1 MGFRFRKSFKIAP
14 GVRVNVGKKSVG
26 ISAGV
31 KGAHVSVN
39 SSGRKTTTVGIPG
52 TGLSYQKTEKIG
64 GHAATDKHDQTAPEY
79 TPTVDLPPIDPQP
92 PRPPRTP
99 KGILTLLKVLAV
111 LLIAMSLTLTLAS
124 VVGGFIGTAIGC
136 FILYYRRTRI
146 AWNGDKPPRCRWMVV
161 VAVLFVL
168 LAVGGKTSPD
178 PAADATAEQTVQAE
192 QQAAAEQ
199 AAAEKAAA
207 EKAAA
212 EQKAAEEKAAAE
224 KAAAE
229 KAAAEKAAAEQKA
242 AEEKAAAEKAAAEQA
257 AAEKAAA
264 EKAAAEKAAAE
275 KAAAEKAAAEKAAAE
290 KAAAEQAAAEQAAAA
305 APQQETVYITPSG
318 KRWHRSASCAGKN
331 ARAVTMDQVGNRT
344 PCKKCA

>member
-14 GVRVNVGKKSVG
+14 GVRVNVGKKSIG

-31 KGAHVSVN
+31 KGARVSVN

-99 KGILTLLKVLAV
+99 KGMLTLLKVLAV
-111 LLIAMSLTLTLAS
+111 LLIAMSLTLTLVS
-124 VVGGFIGTAIGC
+124 VVGGFLGTALGC

-146 AWNGDKPPRCRWMVV
+146 AWNGDNPPRCRWMVV

-168 LAVGGKTSPD
+168 LAVGGKASPD
-178 PAADATAEQTVQAE
+178 PAADATAEQQAIAE
-192 QQAAAEQ
+192 QQAAQEQAEKEAAEKAAAEQ
-199 AAAEKAAA
+199 AAKEQAEKEAAEKAAA
-207 EKAAA
+207 EKAAK
-212 EQKAAEEKAAAE
+212 EQAE
-224 KAAAE
+224 KE
-229 KAAAEKAAAEQKA
+229 AAEKAAAEQAAKEQAEKGA
-242 AEEKAAAEKAAAEQA
+242 AEKATAEQAAKEQAEKEAAEKAAAEQA
-257 AAEKAAA
+257 AAAAA
-264 EKAAAEKAAAE
+264 AQAAQ
-275 KAAAEKAAAEKAAAE
+275 
-290 KAAAEQAAAEQAAAA
+290 EQAAA
-305 APQQETVYITPSG
+305 QQQGETVYITPSG
-318 KRWHRSASCAGKN
+318 KRWHRSARCAGDN
-331 ARAVTMDQVGNRT
+331 AIAVTMDQVGNRT

>member
-14 GVRVNVGKKSVG
+14 GVRVNVGKKSIG

-31 KGAHVSVN
+31 KGARVSVN

-99 KGILTLLKVLAV
+99 KGMLTLLKVLAV
-111 LLIAMSLTLTLAS
+111 LLIAMSLTLTLVS
-124 VVGGFIGTAIGC
+124 VVGGFLGTALGC

-168 LAVGGKTSPD
+168 LAVGGKASPD
-178 PAADATAEQTVQAE
+178 PVADATAEQTVQAE
-192 QQAAAEQ
+192 QAAAEKASKEQ
-199 AAAEKAAA
+199 AEKEAAEKAAA
-207 EKAAA
+207 EKASK
-212 EQKAAEEKAAAE
+212 EQAE
-224 KAAAE
+224 KE
-229 KAAAEKAAAEQKA
+229 AAEKAAAEQA
-242 AEEKAAAEKAAAEQA
+242 AKEQAEKEAAEKAAAEQA
-257 AAEKAAA
+257 AAAAA
-264 EKAAAEKAAAE
+264 TQAAQ
-275 KAAAEKAAAEKAAAE
+275 
-290 KAAAEQAAAEQAAAA
+290 EQAAA
-305 APQQETVYITPSG
+305 QQQGETVYITPSG
-318 KRWHRSASCAGKN
+318 KRWHRSARCAGDN
-331 ARAVTMDQVGNRT
+331 AIAVTMDQVGDRT

>member
-14 GVRVNVGKKSVG
+14 GVRVNVGKKSIG

-31 KGAHVSVN
+31 KGARVSVN

-168 LAVGGKTSPD
+168 LAVGGKASPD

-192 QQAAAEQ
+192 QAAAEK
-199 AAAEKAAA
+199 AEAEKAAA
-207 EKAAA
+207 EKAAK
-212 EQKAAEEKAAAE
+212 EQAE
-224 KAAAE
+224 KE
-229 KAAAEKAAAEQKA
+229 TAEKAAAEQA
-242 AEEKAAAEKAAAEQA
+242 AKEQAEKEAAEKAAAEQA
-257 AAEKAAA
+257 AKEQAEK
-264 EKAAAEKAAAE
+264 E
-275 KAAAEKAAAEKAAAE
+275 AAE
-290 KAAAEQAAAEQAAAA
+290 KAAAEQAAAEQAEKEAAEQAAA
-305 APQQETVYITPSG
+305 AAAAQAAQEQAAAQQSETVYITPSG

-331 ARAVTMDQVGNRT
+331 ARAVTMDQVGGRT
-344 PCKKCA
+344 PCQKCAS

>member
-14 GVRVNVGKKSVG
+14 GVRVNVGKKSIG

-31 KGAHVSVN
+31 KGARVSVN

-99 KGILTLLKVLAV
+99 KGTLTLLKVLAV

-124 VVGGFIGTAIGC
+124 VVGGFIGTALGC

-168 LAVGGKTSPD
+168 LAVGGKASPD

-192 QQAAAEQ
+192 Q
-199 AAAEKAAA
+199 AAAEKAEKEAA

-212 EQKAAEEKAAAE
+212 EQAAKEQAE
-224 KAAAE
+224 KE
-229 KAAAEKAAAEQKA
+229 AAEKAAAEQAAKEQAEKEAAEKA
-242 AEEKAAAEKAAAEQA
+242 AAEQAAKEQAEKEAAEKAAAEQA
-257 AAEKAAA
+257 AAAAA
-264 EKAAAEKAAAE
+264 AQAAQ
-275 KAAAEKAAAEKAAAE
+275 
-290 KAAAEQAAAEQAAAA
+290 EQAAA
-305 APQQETVYITPSG
+305 QQSETVYITPSG

-331 ARAVTMDQVGNRT
+331 AREVTMDQVGNRT

>member
-1 MGFRFRKSFKIAP
+1 MGFRFRKSVKIAP
-14 GVRVNVGKKSVG
+14 GVRLNIGKKSVG

-31 KGAHVSVN
+31 KGARVSVN

-64 GHAATDKHDQTAPEY
+64 SHAATDKHDQTAPEY

-92 PRPPRTP
+92 PRPPRTS

-168 LAVGGKTSPD
+168 LAVGGKASPD
-178 PAADATAEQTVQAE
+178 PAADATAEQTVQTE
-192 QQAAAEQ
+192 QAAAEKAEAEQ

-207 EKAAA
+207 EKAAK
-212 EQKAAEEKAAAE
+212 EQAE
-224 KAAAE
+224 KE
-229 KAAAEKAAAEQKA
+229 AAEKAAAEQAEKEAAEKA
-242 AEEKAAAEKAAAEQA
+242 AAEQAEKEAAEKAAAEQA
-257 AAEKAAA
+257 AKEQAEK
-264 EKAAAEKAAAE
+264 E
-275 KAAAEKAAAEKAAAE
+275 
-290 KAAAEQAAAEQAAAA
+290 AAEQAAAA
-305 APQQETVYITPSG
+305 AASQAAQEQAAAQQSETVYVTPSG

-331 ARAVTMDQVGNRT
+331 ARAVTMDQVGGRT
-344 PCKKCA
+344 PCKKCAS

>member
-14 GVRVNVGKKSVG
+14 GVRVNVGKKSIG

-31 KGAHVSVN
+31 KGARVSVN

-52 TGLSYQKTEKIG
+52 TGLSYQKTEKICGAKKAQTG
-64 GHAATDKHDQTAPEY
+64 GFDDLPETDGVEPAN
-79 TPTVDLPPIDPQP
+79 LPPIVPPPQKP
-92 PRPPRTP
+92 QKPVSKATIV
-99 KGILTLLKVLAV
+99 ILRILAV
-111 LLIAMSLTLTLAS
+111 ALIGMGLTLTIVT
-124 VVGGFIGTAIGC
+124 VVGGLAATALGC
-136 FILYYRRTRI
+136 VLMHKSRWHDAERT
-146 AWNGDKPPRCRWMVV
+146 GKPYKPAKRCRWQYV
-161 VAVLFVL
+161 VAALFVFG
-168 LAVGGKTSPD
+168 AIGGK
-178 PAADATAEQTVQAE
+178 AVDAPTDDTAEQQAIAE
-192 QQAAAEQ
+192 QQAAQEQAEK

-264 EKAAAEKAAAE
+264 EKAAAEQAAAE
-275 KAAAEKAAAEKAAAE
+275 KAAAEK
-290 KAAAEQAAAEQAAAA
+290 AAAEQAAAA

-331 ARAVTMDQVGNRT
+331 AREVTMDQVGNRT

>member
-14 GVRVNVGKKSVG
+14 GVRVNVGKKSIG

-31 KGAHVSVN
+31 KGARVSVN

-64 GHAATDKHDQTAPEY
+64 GHAATDKHDQTAPEH

-99 KGILTLLKVLAV
+99 KGMLTLLKVLAV

-192 QQAAAEQ
+192 QAAAEKAEAEKATAEKAAKEQ
-199 AAAEKAAA
+199 AEKEAAEKAAA
-207 EKAAA
+207 EKAAK
-212 EQKAAEEKAAAE
+212 EQAE
-224 KAAAE
+224 KE
-229 KAAAEKAAAEQKA
+229 
-242 AEEKAAAEKAAAEQA
+242 AAEKAAAEQA
-257 AAEKAAA
+257 AAAAA
-264 EKAAAEKAAAE
+264 AQTAQ
-275 KAAAEKAAAEKAAAE
+275 
-290 KAAAEQAAAEQAAAA
+290 EQAAA
-305 APQQETVYITPSG
+305 QQQGETVYITPSG
-318 KRWHRSASCAGKN
+318 KRWHRSARCAGDN
-331 ARAVTMDQVGNRT
+331 AIAVTMDQVGNRT

>member
-31 KGAHVSVN
+31 KGARVSVN

-79 TPTVDLPPIDPQP
+79 TPTVDLPPIAPQP

-99 KGILTLLKVLAV
+99 KGMLTLLKVLAV
-111 LLIAMSLTLTLAS
+111 LLIAMSLTLTLVS
-124 VVGGFIGTAIGC
+124 VVGGFFGTAIGC

-168 LAVGGKTSPD
+168 LAVGGKASPD

-192 QQAAAEQ
+192 QAAAEK
-199 AAAEKAAA
+199 AEAEKAAA
-207 EKAAA
+207 EKAAK
-212 EQKAAEEKAAAE
+212 EQAE
-224 KAAAE
+224 KE
-229 KAAAEKAAAEQKA
+229 
-242 AEEKAAAEKAAAEQA
+242 AAEKAAAEQA
-257 AAEKAAA
+257 AKEQAEK
-264 EKAAAEKAAAE
+264 E
-275 KAAAEKAAAEKAAAE
+275 AAE
-290 KAAAEQAAAEQAAAA
+290 KAAAEQAAKEQAEKEAAEQAAAA
-305 APQQETVYITPSG
+305 AAAQAAQEQAAAQQSETVYVTPSG

-331 ARAVTMDQVGNRT
+331 ARSVTMDQVGSRT
-344 PCKKCA
+344 PCKKCAS

>member
-31 KGAHVSVN
+31 KGARVSVN

-79 TPTVDLPPIDPQP
+79 TPTVDLPPIAPQP

-99 KGILTLLKVLAV
+99 KGMLTLLKVLAV
-111 LLIAMSLTLTLAS
+111 LLIAMSLTLTLVS
-124 VVGGFIGTAIGC
+124 VVGGFFGTAIGC

-168 LAVGGKTSPD
+168 LAVGGKASPD

-192 QQAAAEQ
+192 QAAAEK
-199 AAAEKAAA
+199 AEAEKAAA
-207 EKAAA
+207 EKAAK
-212 EQKAAEEKAAAE
+212 EQAE
-224 KAAAE
+224 KE
-229 KAAAEKAAAEQKA
+229 
-242 AEEKAAAEKAAAEQA
+242 AAEKAAAEQA
-257 AAEKAAA
+257 AKEQAEK
-264 EKAAAEKAAAE
+264 E
-275 KAAAEKAAAEKAAAE
+275 AAE
-290 KAAAEQAAAEQAAAA
+290 KAAAEQAAKEQAEKEAAEQAAAA
-305 APQQETVYITPSG
+305 AAAQAAQEQAAAQQSETVYVTPSG

-331 ARAVTMDQVGNRT
+331 ARAVTIDQVGSRT
-344 PCKKCA
+344 PCKKCAS

>member
-14 GVRVNVGKKSVG
+14 GVRVNVGKKSIG

-31 KGAHVSVN
+31 KGARVSVN

-99 KGILTLLKVLAV
+99 KGMLTLLKVLAV
-111 LLIAMSLTLTLAS
+111 LLIAMSLTLTLVS
-124 VVGGFIGTAIGC
+124 VVGGFFGTAIGC

-168 LAVGGKTSPD
+168 LAVGGKASPD

-192 QQAAAEQ
+192 QAAAAQAAQEQAEKEAAEKAAAEQ
-199 AAAEKAAA
+199 AAKEQAEKEAAEKAAA
-207 EKAAA
+207 EKAAKEQA
-212 EQKAAEEKAAAE
+212 EKEAAE

-229 KAAAEKAAAEQKA
+229 KAAKEQAEKE
-242 AEEKAAAEKAAAEQA
+242 AAEKAAAEQA
-257 AAEKAAA
+257 AAAAA
-264 EKAAAEKAAAE
+264 AQAAQ
-275 KAAAEKAAAEKAAAE
+275 
-290 KAAAEQAAAEQAAAA
+290 EQAAA
-305 APQQETVYITPSG
+305 QQQGETVYITPSG
-318 KRWHRSASCAGKN
+318 KRWHRSARCAGDN
-331 ARAVTMDQVGNRT
+331 AIAVTMDQVGNRT

>member
-14 GVRVNVGKKSVG
+14 GVRVNVGKKSIG

-31 KGAHVSVN
+31 KGARVSVN
-39 SSGRKTTTVGIPG
+39 SSGHKTTTVGIPG

-168 LAVGGKTSPD
+168 LAVGGKASPD
-178 PAADATAEQTVQAE
+178 PAANATAEQTVQAE
-192 QQAAAEQ
+192 QAAAEK
-199 AAAEKAAA
+199 AEAEKAAA
-207 EKAAA
+207 EKAAK
-212 EQKAAEEKAAAE
+212 EQAE
-224 KAAAE
+224 KE
-229 KAAAEKAAAEQKA
+229 
-242 AEEKAAAEKAAAEQA
+242 AAEKAAAEQA
-257 AAEKAAA
+257 AKEQAEK
-264 EKAAAEKAAAE
+264 E
-275 KAAAEKAAAEKAAAE
+275 AAE
-290 KAAAEQAAAEQAAAA
+290 KAAAEQAAKEQAEKEAAEQAAAA
-305 APQQETVYITPSG
+305 AAAQAAQEQAAAQQSETVYITPSG

-331 ARAVTMDQVGNRT
+331 ARAVTMDQVGGRT
-344 PCKKCA
+344 PCKKCAS

>member
-31 KGAHVSVN
+31 KGACVSVN

-52 TGLSYQKTEKIG
+52 TGLSSQKTEKIG

-192 QQAAAEQ
+192 QAAAEKAEAEKATAEKAAKEQ
-199 AAAEKAAA
+199 AEKEAAEKAAA
-207 EKAAA
+207 EKAAK
-212 EQKAAEEKAAAE
+212 EQAE
-224 KAAAE
+224 KE
-229 KAAAEKAAAEQKA
+229 
-242 AEEKAAAEKAAAEQA
+242 AAEKAAAEQA
-257 AAEKAAA
+257 AAAAA
-264 EKAAAEKAAAE
+264 AQTAQ
-275 KAAAEKAAAEKAAAE
+275 
-290 KAAAEQAAAEQAAAA
+290 EQAAA
-305 APQQETVYITPSG
+305 QQQGETVYITPSG
-318 KRWHRSASCAGKN
+318 KRWHRSARCAGDN
-331 ARAVTMDQVGNRT
+331 AIAVTMDQVGNRT

>member
-31 KGAHVSVN
+31 KGARVSVN

-79 TPTVDLPPIDPQP
+79 TPTVDLPPIAPQP

-99 KGILTLLKVLAV
+99 KGMLTLLKVLAV
-111 LLIAMSLTLTLAS
+111 LLIAMSLTLTLVS
-124 VVGGFIGTAIGC
+124 VVGGFFGTAIGC

-168 LAVGGKTSPD
+168 LAVGAKASPD

-192 QQAAAEQ
+192 QAAAEK
-199 AAAEKAAA
+199 AEAEKAAA
-207 EKAAA
+207 EKAAK
-212 EQKAAEEKAAAE
+212 EQAE
-224 KAAAE
+224 KE
-229 KAAAEKAAAEQKA
+229 
-242 AEEKAAAEKAAAEQA
+242 AAEKAAAEQA
-257 AAEKAAA
+257 AKEQAEK
-264 EKAAAEKAAAE
+264 E
-275 KAAAEKAAAEKAAAE
+275 AAE
-290 KAAAEQAAAEQAAAA
+290 KAAAEQAAKEQAEKEAAEQAAAA
-305 APQQETVYITPSG
+305 AAAQAAQEQAAAQQSETVYVTPSG

-331 ARAVTMDQVGNRT
+331 ARAVTMDQVGSRT
-344 PCKKCA
+344 PCKKCAS

>member
-1 MGFRFRKSFKIAP
+1 M
-14 GVRVNVGKKSVG
+14 
-26 ISAGV
+26 
-31 KGAHVSVN
+31 
-39 SSGRKTTTVGIPG
+39 
-52 TGLSYQKTEKIG
+52 
-64 GHAATDKHDQTAPEY
+64 
-79 TPTVDLPPIDPQP
+79 
-92 PRPPRTP
+92 
-99 KGILTLLKVLAV
+99 LTLLKVLAV
-111 LLIAMSLTLTLAS
+111 LLIAMSLTLTLVS
-124 VVGGFIGTAIGC
+124 VVGGFLGTALGC

-168 LAVGGKTSPD
+168 LAVGGKASPD
-178 PAADATAEQTVQAE
+178 PVADATAEQTAQAE

-199 AAAEKAAA
+199 
-207 EKAAA
+207 
-212 EQKAAEEKAAAE
+212 AAAE

-275 KAAAEKAAAEKAAAE
+275 
-290 KAAAEQAAAEQAAAA
+290 QAAAA

-331 ARAVTMDQVGNRT
+331 ARTVTMDQVGSRT

>member
-14 GVRVNVGKKSVG
+14 GVRVNVGKKSIG

-31 KGAHVSVN
+31 KGARVSVN

-64 GHAATDKHDQTAPEY
+64 GHAAADKHDQTAPEH

-99 KGILTLLKVLAV
+99 KGMLTLLKVLAV
-111 LLIAMSLTLTLAS
+111 LLIAMSLTLTLVS

-168 LAVGGKTSPD
+168 LAVGGKASPD

-192 QQAAAEQ
+192 QAAAEKASKEQ
-199 AAAEKAAA
+199 AEKEAAEKAAKEQAEKEAAEKAAA
-207 EKAAA
+207 EKAAK
-212 EQKAAEEKAAAE
+212 EQTEKEAAE
-224 KAAAE
+224 KAAA
-229 KAAAEKAAAEQKA
+229 K
-242 AEEKAAAEKAAAEQA
+242 
-257 AAEKAAA
+257 
-264 EKAAAEKAAAE
+264 
-275 KAAAEKAAAEKAAAE
+275 
-290 KAAAEQAAAEQAAAA
+290 QAAAA
-305 APQQETVYITPSG
+305 AAAQEQAAAQQSETVYITPSG

-331 ARAVTMDQVGNRT
+331 AREVTMDQVGNRT

>member
-14 GVRVNVGKKSVG
+14 GVRVNVGKKSIG

-31 KGAHVSVN
+31 KGARVSVN

-99 KGILTLLKVLAV
+99 KGMLTLLKVLAV
-111 LLIAMSLTLTLAS
+111 LLIAMSLTLTLVS
-124 VVGGFIGTAIGC
+124 VVGGFLGTALGC

-168 LAVGGKTSPD
+168 LAVGGKASPD

-192 QQAAAEQ
+192 QADAEKAAKEQAEQ
-199 AAAEKAAA
+199 AAREQAEKEAAEKAAA
-207 EKAAA
+207 EKAAKEQA
-212 EQKAAEEKAAAE
+212 EKEAAE

-229 KAAAEKAAAEQKA
+229 KAAKEQAEKE
-242 AEEKAAAEKAAAEQA
+242 AAEKAAAEQA
-257 AAEKAAA
+257 AAAAA
-264 EKAAAEKAAAE
+264 AQAAQ
-275 KAAAEKAAAEKAAAE
+275 
-290 KAAAEQAAAEQAAAA
+290 EQAAA
-305 APQQETVYITPSG
+305 QQSETVYITPSG

-331 ARAVTMDQVGNRT
+331 AREVTMDQVGNRT

>member
-1 MGFRFRKSFKIAP
+1 MGFRFRKSVKIAP
-14 GVRVNVGKKSVG
+14 GVRLNIGKKSVG

-31 KGAHVSVN
+31 KGARVSVN
-39 SSGRKTTTVGIPG
+39 SSGRKTTTVGLPG
-52 TGLSYQKTEKIG
+52 TGLSYSKSEKIG

-168 LAVGGKTSPD
+168 LAVGGKASPD

-192 QQAAAEQ
+192 QAAAEKAEAEQ
-199 AAAEKAAA
+199 AAAEKAAKEQA
-207 EKAAA
+207 EKEAAEQAAA
-212 EQKAAEEKAAAE
+212 ERAAKEQAE
-224 KAAAE
+224 KE
-229 KAAAEKAAAEQKA
+229 
-242 AEEKAAAEKAAAEQA
+242 AAEKAAAEQA
-257 AAEKAAA
+257 AKEQ
-264 EKAAAEKAAAE
+264 
-275 KAAAEKAAAEKAAAE
+275 AE
-290 KAAAEQAAAEQAAAA
+290 KAAAEQAAKEQAEKEAAEQAAAA
-305 APQQETVYITPSG
+305 AAAQAAQEQAAAQQSETVYITPSG

-331 ARAVTMDQVGNRT
+331 ARAVTMDQVGGRT
-344 PCKKCA
+344 PCKKCAS

>member
-14 GVRVNVGKKSVG
+14 GVRVNVGKKSIG

-31 KGAHVSVN
+31 KGARVSVN

-64 GHAATDKHDQTAPEY
+64 GHATTDKHDQTAPEY

-192 QQAAAEQ
+192 QAAAEKAEAEKATAEKAAKEQ
-199 AAAEKAAA
+199 AEKEAAEKAAA
-207 EKAAA
+207 EKAAKEQA
-212 EQKAAEEKAAAE
+212 EKEAAE

-229 KAAAEKAAAEQKA
+229 KAAKEQAEKE
-242 AEEKAAAEKAAAEQA
+242 AAEKAAAEQA
-257 AAEKAAA
+257 VAAA
-264 EKAAAEKAAAE
+264 AAQTAQ
-275 KAAAEKAAAEKAAAE
+275 
-290 KAAAEQAAAEQAAAA
+290 EQAAA
-305 APQQETVYITPSG
+305 QQQGETVYITPSG
-318 KRWHRSASCAGKN
+318 KRWHRSARCAGDN
-331 ARAVTMDQVGNRT
+331 AIAVTMDQVGNRT

>member
-14 GVRVNVGKKSVG
+14 GVRVNVGKKSIG

-31 KGAHVSVN
+31 KGARVSVN

-99 KGILTLLKVLAV
+99 KGMLTLLKVLAV
-111 LLIAMSLTLTLAS
+111 LLIAMSLTLTLVS
-124 VVGGFIGTAIGC
+124 VVGGFLGTALGC

-168 LAVGGKTSPD
+168 LAVGGKASPD

-192 QQAAAEQ
+192 Q
-199 AAAEKAAA
+199 AAAEKAAEKEAA

-212 EQKAAEEKAAAE
+212 EQAAKEQAE
-224 KAAAE
+224 KE
-229 KAAAEKAAAEQKA
+229 AAEKAAAEQAAKEQAEKEAAEKA
-242 AEEKAAAEKAAAEQA
+242 AAEQAAKEQAEKEAAEKAAAEQA
-257 AAEKAAA
+257 AAAAA
-264 EKAAAEKAAAE
+264 AQAAQ
-275 KAAAEKAAAEKAAAE
+275 
-290 KAAAEQAAAEQAAAA
+290 EQAAV
-305 APQQETVYITPSG
+305 QQQGETVYITPSG
-318 KRWHRSASCAGKN
+318 KRWHRSARCAGDN
-331 ARAVTMDQVGNRT
+331 AIAVTMDQVGSRT

>member
-14 GVRVNVGKKSVG
+14 GVRVNVGKKSIG

-31 KGAHVSVN
+31 KGARVSVN

-99 KGILTLLKVLAV
+99 KGMLTLLKVLAV
-111 LLIAMSLTLTLAS
+111 LLIAMSLTLTLVS
-124 VVGGFIGTAIGC
+124 VVGGFLGTALGC

-168 LAVGGKTSPD
+168 LAVGGKASPD
-178 PAADATAEQTVQAE
+178 PVADATAEQTVQAE
-192 QQAAAEQ
+192 Q
-199 AAAEKAAA
+199 AAAEKA
-207 EKAAA
+207 E
-212 EQKAAEEKAAAE
+212 AE

-229 KAAAEKAAAEQKA
+229 KAAAEKAAKEQAEKEAAKEQAEKEAAEQA
-242 AEEKAAAEKAAAEQA
+242 AKEQAEKEAAEKAAAEQA
-257 AAEKAAA
+257 AAAAA
-264 EKAAAEKAAAE
+264 TQAAQ
-275 KAAAEKAAAEKAAAE
+275 
-290 KAAAEQAAAEQAAAA
+290 EQAAA
-305 APQQETVYITPSG
+305 QQQGETVYITPSG
-318 KRWHRSASCAGKN
+318 KRWHRSARCAGDN
-331 ARAVTMDQVGNRT
+331 AIAVTMDQVGDRT

>member
-1 MGFRFRKSFKIAP
+1 MGFRFHKSFKIAP
-14 GVRVNVGKKSVG
+14 GVRVNVGKKSIG

-31 KGAHVSVN
+31 KGARVSVN

-168 LAVGGKTSPD
+168 LAVGGKASPD

-192 QQAAAEQ
+192 QAAAEK
-199 AAAEKAAA
+199 AEAEKAAA
-207 EKAAA
+207 EKAAK
-212 EQKAAEEKAAAE
+212 EQAE
-224 KAAAE
+224 KE
-229 KAAAEKAAAEQKA
+229 TAEKAAAEQA
-242 AEEKAAAEKAAAEQA
+242 AKEQAEKEAAEKAAAEQA
-257 AAEKAAA
+257 AKEQAEK
-264 EKAAAEKAAAE
+264 E
-275 KAAAEKAAAEKAAAE
+275 AAE
-290 KAAAEQAAAEQAAAA
+290 KAAAEQAEKEAAEQAAAA
-305 APQQETVYITPSG
+305 AAAQAAQEQAAAQQSETVYITPSG

-331 ARAVTMDQVGNRT
+331 ARAVTMDQVGGRT
-344 PCKKCA
+344 PCQKCAS

>member
-31 KGAHVSVN
+31 KGARVSVN

-79 TPTVDLPPIDPQP
+79 TPTVDLPPIAPQP

-168 LAVGGKTSPD
+168 LAVGGKASPD
-178 PAADATAEQTVQAE
+178 PAANADATAEQTAQTE

-199 AAAEKAAA
+199 
-207 EKAAA
+207 
-212 EQKAAEEKAAAE
+212 
-224 KAAAE
+224 AAAE

-275 KAAAEKAAAEKAAAE
+275 KAAQ
-290 KAAAEQAAAEQAAAA
+290 EQAAAEAAAAQQAAQEQAAA
-305 APQQETVYITPSG
+305 QQSETVYITPSG

-331 ARAVTMDQVGNRT
+331 ARAVTMDQVGSRT
-344 PCKKCA
+344 PCQKCA

>member
-14 GVRVNVGKKSVG
+14 GVRVNVGKKSIG

-31 KGAHVSVN
+31 KGARVSVN

-168 LAVGGKTSPD
+168 LAVGGKASPD
-178 PAADATAEQTVQAE
+178 PAANATAEQTVQAE
-192 QQAAAEQ
+192 Q
-199 AAAEKAAA
+199 AAAEKA
-207 EKAAA
+207 E
-212 EQKAAEEKAAAE
+212 AE

-229 KAAAEKAAAEQKA
+229 KAAAEKAAKEQAEK
-242 AEEKAAAEKAAAEQA
+242 EAAEKAAAEQA
-257 AAEKAAA
+257 AKEQAEK
-264 EKAAAEKAAAE
+264 E
-275 KAAAEKAAAEKAAAE
+275 AAE
-290 KAAAEQAAAEQAAAA
+290 KAAAEQAAKEQAEKEAAEQAAKEQAEKEAAEQAAAA
-305 APQQETVYITPSG
+305 AAAQAAQEQAAAQQSETVYITPSG

-331 ARAVTMDQVGNRT
+331 ARAVTMDQVGSRT
-344 PCKKCA
+344 PCQKCA

>member
-1 MGFRFRKSFKIAP
+1 MGFRFRKSVKIAP
-14 GVRVNVGKKSVG
+14 GVRLNIGKKSVG

-31 KGAHVSVN
+31 KGARVSVN

-64 GHAATDKHDQTAPEY
+64 SHAATDKHDQTAPEY

-92 PRPPRTP
+92 PRPPRTS

-168 LAVGGKTSPD
+168 LAVGGKASPD
-178 PAADATAEQTVQAE
+178 PAADATAEQTVQTE
-192 QQAAAEQ
+192 QAAAEKAEAEQ
-199 AAAEKAAA
+199 AAAEKAAKEQA
-207 EKAAA
+207 EK
-212 EQKAAEEKAAAE
+212 E
-224 KAAAE
+224 
-229 KAAAEKAAAEQKA
+229 AAEKAAAEQ
-242 AEEKAAAEKAAAEQA
+242 AEKEAAEKAAAEQA
-257 AAEKAAA
+257 AKEQAEK
-264 EKAAAEKAAAE
+264 E
-275 KAAAEKAAAEKAAAE
+275 
-290 KAAAEQAAAEQAAAA
+290 AAEQAAAA
-305 APQQETVYITPSG
+305 AASQAAQEQAAAQQSETVYVTPSG

-331 ARAVTMDQVGNRT
+331 ARAVTMDQVGGRT
-344 PCKKCA
+344 PCKKCAS

>member
-1 MGFRFRKSFKIAP
+1 
-14 GVRVNVGKKSVG
+14 
-26 ISAGV
+26 
-31 KGAHVSVN
+31 
-39 SSGRKTTTVGIPG
+39 
-52 TGLSYQKTEKIG
+52 
-64 GHAATDKHDQTAPEY
+64 
-79 TPTVDLPPIDPQP
+79 
-92 PRPPRTP
+92 
-99 KGILTLLKVLAV
+99 
-111 LLIAMSLTLTLAS
+111 
-124 VVGGFIGTAIGC
+124 
-136 FILYYRRTRI
+136 
-146 AWNGDKPPRCRWMVV
+146 MVV

-168 LAVGGKTSPD
+168 LAVGGKASPD

-192 QQAAAEQ
+192 QQ

-242 AEEKAAAEKAAAEQA
+242 AEEKAT
-257 AAEKAAA
+257 
-264 EKAAAEKAAAE
+264 
-275 KAAAEKAAAEKAAAE
+275 AE

-331 ARAVTMDQVGNRT
+331 ARAVTMDQVGSRT

>member
-14 GVRVNVGKKSVG
+14 GVRVNVGKKSIG

-31 KGAHVSVN
+31 KGARVSVN

-168 LAVGGKTSPD
+168 LAVGGKASPD
-178 PAADATAEQTVQAE
+178 PAADTGATAEQTVQAE
-192 QQAAAEQ
+192 Q
-199 AAAEKAAA
+199 AAAEKA
-207 EKAAA
+207 E
-212 EQKAAEEKAAAE
+212 AE

-229 KAAAEKAAAEQKA
+229 KAAAEKAVAE
-242 AEEKAAAEKAAAEQA
+242 EKAAAEQA

-264 EKAAAEKAAAE
+264 EKAAS
-275 KAAAEKAAAEKAAAE
+275 EKAAAE

-331 ARAVTMDQVGNRT
+331 ARAVTMDQVGSRT

>member
-14 GVRVNVGKKSVG
+14 GVRVNVGKKSIG

-31 KGAHVSVN
+31 KGARVSVN

-168 LAVGGKTSPD
+168 LAVGGKASPD

-192 QQAAAEQ
+192 QAAAEK
-199 AAAEKAAA
+199 AEAEKAAA
-207 EKAAA
+207 EKAAK
-212 EQKAAEEKAAAE
+212 EQAE
-224 KAAAE
+224 KE
-229 KAAAEKAAAEQKA
+229 TAEKAAAEQA
-242 AEEKAAAEKAAAEQA
+242 AKEQAEKEAAEKAAAEQA
-257 AAEKAAA
+257 AA
-264 EKAAAEKAAAE
+264 
-275 KAAAEKAAAEKAAAE
+275 
-290 KAAAEQAAAEQAAAA
+290 
-305 APQQETVYITPSG
+305 QQSETVSSRPAVNVGTGPQAVPERMPAQS
-318 KRWHRSASCAGKN
+318 RWIKLEAARPVKSVHLRKQYSRPLPLGSAIFSTVQSN
-331 ARAVTMDQVGNRT
+331 
-344 PCKKCA
+344 KCSF

>member
-14 GVRVNVGKKSVG
+14 GVRVNVGKKSIG

-31 KGAHVSVN
+31 KGARVSVN

-99 KGILTLLKVLAV
+99 KGMLTLLKVLAV
-111 LLIAMSLTLTLAS
+111 LLIAMSLTLTLVS
-124 VVGGFIGTAIGC
+124 VVGGFLGTALGC

-192 QQAAAEQ
+192 Q
-199 AAAEKAAA
+199 AAAEKA
-207 EKAAA
+207 E
-212 EQKAAEEKAAAE
+212 AE

-229 KAAAEKAAAEQKA
+229 KAAAEKAAKEQAEKEAAEQAAKEQAEKEAAEQAAKEQAEKEAAEKA
-242 AEEKAAAEKAAAEQA
+242 AAEQAAKEQAEKEAAEKAAAEQA
-257 AAEKAAA
+257 AAAAA
-264 EKAAAEKAAAE
+264 TQAAQ
-275 KAAAEKAAAEKAAAE
+275 
-290 KAAAEQAAAEQAAAA
+290 EQAAA
-305 APQQETVYITPSG
+305 QQQGETVYITPSG

-331 ARAVTMDQVGNRT
+331 AREVTMDQVGNRT

>member
-14 GVRVNVGKKSVG
+14 GVRVNVGKKSIG

-31 KGAHVSVN
+31 KGARVSVN

-99 KGILTLLKVLAV
+99 KGMLTLLKVLAV
-111 LLIAMSLTLTLAS
+111 LLIAMSLTLTLVS
-124 VVGGFIGTAIGC
+124 VVGGFLGTALGC

-168 LAVGGKTSPD
+168 LAVGGKASPD
-178 PAADATAEQTVQAE
+178 PVADATAEQTVQAE
-192 QQAAAEQ
+192 Q
-199 AAAEKAAA
+199 AAAEKA
-207 EKAAA
+207 E
-212 EQKAAEEKAAAE
+212 AE

-229 KAAAEKAAAEQKA
+229 KAAAEKAAKEQ
-242 AEEKAAAEKAAAEQA
+242 AEKEAAEQA
-257 AAEKAAA
+257 AKEQAEK
-264 EKAAAEKAAAE
+264 E
-275 KAAAEKAAAEKAAAE
+275 
-290 KAAAEQAAAEQAAAA
+290 AAEQAAKEQAEKEAAEKSAAEQAAAA
-305 APQQETVYITPSG
+305 AAAQAAQEQAAAQQSETVYITPSG

-331 ARAVTMDQVGNRT
+331 AREVTMDQVGDRT